1 MEVITGFHAIEEALK
16 NLTGFSTGTGQAD
29 SASCKLYIT
38 GKHKRHDIIA
48 AIASEKNVEV
58 IKTNQKE
65 IDSFSDDSDNRGA
78 VLFFNTKKINTQK
91 SRGIKPSS
99 VKNFLETLNKNNSI
113 VLILDGITDPH
124 NFGAILRS
132 ADQFAVDLVII
143 PGKRSAGEN
152 STVRKTS
159 AGASEYVPVI
169 EDNLART
176 IDALKK
182 SGFWVYG
189 ADMSGKPC
197 MSQNLKGRI
206 ALILGSEGK
215 GISRLL
221 AEKCDGLVKIPSVG
235 HVDSFN
241 VSVAC
246 GILLYE
252 IFKQMTL

>member
-1 MEVITGFHAIEEALK
+1 MLEVITGFHAIEEALK
-16 NLTGFSTGTGQAD
+16 NLALPDTAQ
-29 SASCKLYIT
+29 CKLYIT

-48 AIASEKNVEV
+48 AIASEKKAGV
-58 IKTNQKE
+58 IKIDQKE
-65 IDSFSDDSDNRGA
+65 IDSLSDDIDNRGA
-78 VLFFNTKKINTQK
+78 VLIINAKKS
-91 SRGIKPSS
+91 SRIKHQSI
-99 VKNFLETLNKNNSI
+99 KNFLEILNKDNSI
-113 VLILDGITDPH
+113 VLLLDGITDPH

-132 ADQFAVDLVII
+132 ADQFAVDLVIT

-159 AGASEYVPVI
+159 AGASEYVSVI
-169 EDNLART
+169 EENLARS

-182 SGFWVYG
+182 NNFWVYG

-197 MSQNLKGRI
+197 MSQDLRGRI

-215 GISRLL
+215 GISKLL
-221 AEKCDGLVKIPSVG
+221 AEKCDGFIKIPAMG
-235 HVDSFN
+235 RVDSFN

-252 IFKQMTL
+252 IVRQQSAK

>member
-16 NLTGFSTGTGQAD
+16 NLSAPNFSTVQAKG
-29 SASCKLYIT
+29 KLYIT
-38 GKHKRHDIIA
+38 GKHKKHDIIA
-48 AIASEKNVEV
+48 TVAFEKNIKV
-58 IKTNQKE
+58 IKTDQKE
-65 IDSFSDDSDNRGA
+65 IDSISDHSDNRGA
-78 VLFFNTKKINTQK
+78 VLILTDKKNSK
-91 SRGIKPSS
+91 IKPLSL
-99 VKNFLETLNKNNSI
+99 KNFFEISNKNNSI
-113 VLILDGITDPH
+113 VLLLDGVTDPH

-152 STVRKTS
+152 ATVRKTS

-169 EDNLART
+169 EDNLARS

-182 SGFWVYG
+182 NGFWVYG
-189 ADMSGKPC
+189 ADMDGKPC
-197 MSQNLKGRI
+197 MSQDLKGKV

-221 AEKCDGLVKIPSVG
+221 AEKCDGLIKIPSSG

-252 IFKQMTL
+252 IVRQQK